1 MKNIYTRSY
10 YLAKAILKPILF
22 LLYHPK
28 IENREY
34 IPKEEP
40 AILAGNHTH
49 IFDPG
54 CVAVSTN
61 RQVHFLAKEFLF
73 EYPIIGPLFKK
84 VGCIKVLK
92 DKRND
97 EALNDAIKT
106 LENNEIIGI
115 FPEGKVKTEDTI
127 LNRFRFG
134 AVKMA
139 KKVGCLIVP
148 FAITGKYIPF
158 FGNLRITFGKPIDVR
173 EMEVKEATDYLYET
187 VKELIIAN
195 QH

>member
-1 MKNIYTRSY
+1 M
-10 YLAKAILKPILF
+10 
-22 LLYHPK
+22 
-28 IENREY
+28 
-34 IPKEEP
+34 
-40 AILAGNHTH
+40 
-49 IFDPG
+49 
-54 CVAVSTN
+54 
-61 RQVHFLAKEFLF
+61 
-73 EYPIIGPLFKK
+73 
-84 VGCIKVLK
+84 K
-92 DKRND
+92 DKHND
-97 EALNDAIKT
+97 EALNEAIKT

>member
-1 MKNIYTRSY
+1 MKNAYTRAY
-10 YLAKAILKPILF
+10 FVTKAILKPIF
-22 LLYHPK
+22 YLLYHPK

-34 IPKEEP
+34 IPKEGP
-40 AILAGNHTH
+40 AVLAGNHTH
-49 IFDPG
+49 IFDPA
-54 CVAVSTN
+54 CPAVSTK

-73 EYPIIGPLFKK
+73 EYPIVGPLFEK

-92 DKRND
+92 DKHND
-97 EALNDAIKT
+97 DALADAIKE
-106 LENNEIIGI
+106 LENGEVIGI

-127 LNRFRFG
+127 LNRFRYG

-158 FGNLRITFGKPIDVR
+158 FGSLKVTFGKPIDVR
-173 EMEVKEATDYLYET
+173 EMEVEEATDYLYET
-187 VKELIIAN
+187 VKELIVAN